1 MYFDQQIEREK
12 KRRPSNS
19 RLKIGILA
27 AVFLIL
33 IAGAV
38 YLIVYS
44 PVFQIK
50 AVEVSGNKELESGK
64 ITETA
69 RDIAVKQSKLGS
81 ILKGNNILLW
91 KNNADFYEKIKSEIP
106 AIFEISINK
115 DYTSRVVNIN
125 IKEREKFGIW
135 CQINQQPT
143 TNNQQL
149 AATITDQQSR
159 REVGTSTEASEP
171 TTNNCWWVDQNGVAF
186 IEAPMVEG
194 HLINKVDD
202 FSGRALKLGEPVLS
216 GKFFGNLVK
225 IFDVLEK
232 SGLKIKSLQLR
243 DMALQE
249 VITDPSAVLV
259 PEIYFSLRIDPKFAL
274 PAIESMKKIGL
285 TRISYI
291 DLRVENRVYY
301 KTK

>member
-1 MYFDQQIEREK
+1 MYFGHMEQE
-12 KRRPSNS
+12 KRRQPSNS
-19 RLKIGILA
+19 KLKIGILA

-50 AVEVSGNKELESGK
+50 AVEVSGNKELESDK
-64 ITETA
+64 IVETA
-69 RDIAVKQSKLGS
+69 KNILQQSKFAS
-81 ILKGNNILLW
+81 ILKTGNILIW
-91 KNNADFYEKIKSEIP
+91 KTNADFYEKIKSEIP
-106 AIFEISINK
+106 VIFEISIKK
-115 DYTSRVVNIN
+115 DYMNRKVSIN
-125 IKEREKFGIW
+125 IKERKKFGIW

-143 TNNQQL
+143 TNNQQQIINNESS
-149 AATITDQQSR
+149 T
-159 REVGTSTEASEP
+159 TEASEP
-171 TTNNCWWVDQNGVAF
+171 ITSNCYWFDQTGIIFVG
-186 IEAPMVEG
+186 APTVEG

-202 FSGRALKLGEPVLS
+202 FSGRALKLGEPVLG
-216 GKFFGNLVK
+216 GKFFVNLVK

-259 PEIYFSLRIDPKFAL
+259 PEIYFSLRIDQKFAL

-285 TRISYI
+285 SKISYI

-301 KTK
+301 KTNK